1 MTFCSPCK
9 TTSQILVTLGNQQ
22 NKENRLS
29 DNNFQFSH
37 SLGKGSFGEV
47 YSASVLPNIANVSY
61 LSERQL
67 KYLKPNEV
75 FAIKK
80 LEYNDDK
87 DSYSN
92 DMKEVSI
99 LCKMKS
105 IPFIVNSYGAF
116 LSKDKKICIIMEQ
129 CDTNLRDY
137 MIEKKD
143 FHSSSNIFHRMQL
156 CQELFHAL
164 NYLHTNS
171 IQHLDLKSQNLLI
184 KNGHLKI
191 ADFGLSDVYWENNS
205 DIPTEYYV
213 VTRWYRS
220 PELLVGHRTKSI
232 HAIDI
237 WAAAIILMEIQCKF
251 NKEQPF
257 LLWMGKNSKD
267 QFEQI
272 YSTLGSFTVEEQ
284 SLYETFSFI
293 KCGETQI
300 PSILYKKQLKEYLYH
315 YVADLTSINDFYN
328 LIEHCFN
335 YIPSKRWNA
344 WECLHANYFIS
355 FS

>member
-1 MTFCSPCK
+1 
-9 TTSQILVTLGNQQ
+9 
-22 NKENRLS
+22 
-29 DNNFQFSH
+29 
-37 SLGKGSFGEV
+37 
-47 YSASVLPNIANVSY
+47 
-61 LSERQL
+61 
-67 KYLKPNEV
+67 
-75 FAIKK
+75 
-80 LEYNDDK
+80 
-87 DSYSN
+87 
-92 DMKEVSI
+92 
-99 LCKMKS
+99 
-105 IPFIVNSYGAF
+105 
-116 LSKDKKICIIMEQ
+116 MEQ

-137 MIEKKD
+137 MIENKD
-143 FHSSSNIFHRMQL
+143 FHSSSSLFHRMQL

-220 PELLVGHRTKSI
+220 PELLVGHRPPCI
-232 HAIDI
+232 HCIDI
-237 WAAAIILMEIQCKF
+237 WAAAIVLMEIQCKF

-257 LLWMGKNSKD
+257 LLWMGINSKD

-284 SLYETFSFI
+284 RLYETFSLI
-293 KCGETQI
+293 KFGEIQI
-300 PSILYKKQLKEYLYH
+300 PSILYKKSLKEYLY
-315 YVADLTSINDFYN
+315 YYLADLTHINDFYN